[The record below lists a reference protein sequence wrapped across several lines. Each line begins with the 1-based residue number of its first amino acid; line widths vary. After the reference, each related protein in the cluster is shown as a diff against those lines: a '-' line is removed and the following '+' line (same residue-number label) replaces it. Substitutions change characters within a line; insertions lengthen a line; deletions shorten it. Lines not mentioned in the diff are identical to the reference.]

1 MKQYKLTAW
10 PDLPPR
16 FQNTAMR
23 RVVSEMSQ
31 RFSSARELAR
41 SSGASLREI
50 EELIT
55 RLAKHEMLMVR
66 EMPLGLRPHTPWR
79 EWTPVL
85 ALRGLVKTLWREQ
98 PR

>member
-31 RFSSARELAR
+31 RFSSARELSR

-50 EELIT
+50 EELIG
-55 RLAKHEMLMVR
+55 RLAKHDMLMVR
-66 EMPLGLRPHTPWR
+66 EMPHALRPNTPWR
-79 EWTPVL
+79 QWTPIL
-85 ALRGLVKTLWREQ
+85 ALRGLVKTLRREEA
-98 PR
+98 R